1 MTILFFTRLFYPH
14 IGGVEKHVLSLSLQ
28 LIKKGYKIIIITENH
43 GWKEKE
49 ACKGL
54 EIIRINSGTNE
65 KLKKFVIWKELWKHK
80 AVIAQ
85 ADIVH
90 CHDVFFWYLP
100 FGYLHPTKPVY
111 VTFHGYEGN
120 TTPGIKAIFMH
131 KLAEF
136 SSDKNICIGS
146 FLTKWYHTKA
156 TIISYGATDIPK
168 KIENKKLGKIP
179 TFLYIGRLEEEA
191 GILEYVKALGI
202 LKQKGIDS
210 KLIVL
215 GDGTQRR
222 EAQLLAKE
230 FGLDVDF
237 QGFVENVESF
247 FPKADYVFTSRYL
260 GILEAFAHKKYVFA
274 IYNSP
279 VKKDYLTMTP
289 FATWIATAGNVNELT
304 DKIMHSMNNKNQQT
318 KSIQHSFSWVKAQ
331 TWENL
336 TKNYL
341 ALWNKKNK

>member
-1 MTILFFTRLFYPH
+1 
-14 IGGVEKHVLSLSLQ
+14 
-28 LIKKGYKIIIITENH
+28 
-43 GWKEKE
+43 
-49 ACKGL
+49 
-54 EIIRINSGTNE
+54 
-65 KLKKFVIWKELWKHK
+65 
-80 AVIAQ
+80 
-85 ADIVH
+85 
-90 CHDVFFWYLP
+90 
-100 FGYLHPTKPVY
+100 
-111 VTFHGYEGN
+111 
-120 TTPGIKAIFMH
+120 
-131 KLAEF
+131 
-136 SSDKNICIGS
+136 
-146 FLTKWYHTKA
+146 
-156 TIISYGATDIPK
+156 
-168 KIENKKLGKIP
+168 
-179 TFLYIGRLEEEA
+179 RLEEEA

-230 FGLDVDF
+230 FELDVDF
-237 QGFVENVESF
+237 RGFVENVESYF
-247 FPKADYVFTSRYL
+247 LKADYVFTSRYL